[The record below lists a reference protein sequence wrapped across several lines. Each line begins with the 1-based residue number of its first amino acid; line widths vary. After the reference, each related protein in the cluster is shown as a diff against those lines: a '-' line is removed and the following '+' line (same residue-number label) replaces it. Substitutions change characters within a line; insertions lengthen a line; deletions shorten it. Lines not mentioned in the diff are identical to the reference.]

1 MLASDVVLSP
11 RSQLLSPVSKLHRV
25 RDLEADAQRQ
35 RIEAFVQKN
44 RHMMR
49 PSKLSL
55 RTSRKPTFEYAYP
68 LFPKAR
74 QPVSIETATPLFRA
88 KKKAQQAEP
97 DLALSSAHTT
107 RARDRAETERQP
119 PRKEPIGTRTEERR
133 KSHQRAVDKAELL
146 RSHQILKHIEEDEK
160 RREQKKPQPQS
171 RTTKAP
177 VLPAT
182 NYHLKQMGLASPEI
196 NIYAPFTDDTEPSTS
211 VRASPPRSTQS
222 IAEEQTTAAT
232 RRPSPPTAQDP
243 DTAAVD
249 LRRRKKRSQSSSVG
263 RLTPMKAR
271 LRSHHRSS
279 SPQSPSTPESEPL
292 SWVYLTVALVV
303 CMVVAFVAIYGSDPY
318 DALASRSQY
327 LLLSLHTVAQY
338 CLKNLSPILFV
349 LCVVAALAVIVLY
362 LPQSVQDDD
371 RLVEKLVVCAKEEL
385 LLHAKSNLP
394 GNAAVRETYLSEAI
408 LDLLGFKGEARRD
421 AKELWPTVRMALAED
436 SRLRCVR
443 ARVKSSTGHSIYLW
457 EWIAPQSTLAMNEYA
472 ARVTAHRNEA
482 Q

>member
-25 RDLEADAQRQ
+25 RDLETDAQRQ
-35 RIEAFVQKN
+35 RIEAFAQKT

-74 QPVSIETATPLFRA
+74 QPITIETATPLFRA
-88 KKKAQQAEP
+88 KTKVQQAEP
-97 DLALSSAHTT
+97 NHALPAAQA
-107 RARDRAETERQP
+107 ARGHDGAETERQP
-119 PRKEPIGTRTEERR
+119 TQREPIGTRTEERR
-133 KSHQRAVDKAELL
+133 KSHQRA
-146 RSHQILKHIEEDEK
+146 IEEDEK
-160 RREQKKPQPQS
+160 RRKLKKAEPRS
-171 RTTKAP
+171 AKDP

-196 NIYAPFTDDTEPSTS
+196 NIYAPFNDEAEPSTS
-211 VRASPPRSTQS
+211 VRASPPRHTQS
-222 IAEEQTTAAT
+222 
-232 RRPSPPTAQDP
+232 DL
-243 DTAAVD
+243 DTAAGD

-271 LRSHHRSS
+271 LRSHRRSS
-279 SPQSPSTPESEPL
+279 SPLAPSTPESEPL
-292 SWVYLTVALVV
+292 SMVSVAIAMVV
-303 CMVVAFVAIYGSDPY
+303 CISVATVAIYGSELINAMTSGPN
-318 DALASRSQY
+318 AVASRSQY

-338 CLKNLSPILFV
+338 FLKNLSSILIA
-349 LCVVAALAVIVLY
+349 LCVVASVAAIVVY

-385 LLHAKSNLP
+385 LLHAKSNRP
-394 GNAAVRETYLSEAI
+394 GHAAVREAYLREAI
-408 LDLLGFKGEARRD
+408 LDLLGYKGDARTN
-421 AKELWPTVRMALAED
+421 AMELWPSVRAALAED

-443 ARVKSSTGHSIYLW
+443 AKAKQSTGHSIYLW